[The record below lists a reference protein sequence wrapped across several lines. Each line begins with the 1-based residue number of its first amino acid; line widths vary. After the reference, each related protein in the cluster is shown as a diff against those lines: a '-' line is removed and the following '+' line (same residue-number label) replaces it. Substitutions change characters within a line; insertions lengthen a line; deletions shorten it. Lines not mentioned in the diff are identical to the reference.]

1 MQSFGFLL
9 EREAIIAF
17 AIGGAAI
24 ATIGSFLQRE
34 NSTTNLQTARFV
46 TRTGYAISWVSVAIF
61 IAAGFLS
68 GW

>member
-1 MQSFGFLL
+1 MKILEFLL
-9 EREAIIAF
+9 AREAMIAF
-17 AIGGAAI
+17 AICGAVI
-24 ATIGSFLQRE
+24 ATIGSYLQRE
-34 NSTTNLQTARFV
+34 NSKTNPKTARFV

>member
-9 EREAIIAF
+9 ERETMVGF
-17 AIGGAAI
+17 AIGGATI
-24 ATIGSFLQRE
+24 ATIGSYLQRE
-34 NSTTNLQTARFV
+34 NSNTNPQTARFV

-61 IAAGFLS
+61 IAVGFLS